1 MFIKDT
7 AYTQNLDLREQ
18 YLQKLS
24 GYLEVL
30 TSEDAKKDIGKEEAS
45 LIEAAKSFGS
55 NIEATADID
64 KLAAVE
70 NALTE
75 LAMAERTGVVK
86 PFGDR
91 LAEYVRSSGKDLKES
106 VASHNYSSLV
116 PQVIAG
122 EFIPTTEWEYIGS
135 QILGRKRVQT
145 SNTMVEL
152 YATTPMSAE
161 WTAEGQRGREHVVD
175 IMTFRKLQ
183 VKIRQFQIALS
194 FTREALRD
202 AMWPILETHTR
213 EAIAAMRRFREE
225 HIWEQFTRYGHTV
238 FDPDNSSTAYATT
251 GIDGTY
257 TYNDTMSVYDFL
269 DLVATLY
276 LWGFKPTDIMMH
288 PMHYLVFVKTA
299 MRGGLFLPEA
309 NKAAIASSF
318 NPGSLPQQDG
328 SSADSFISSQLGGLI
343 PNVWTTPYIPFDV
356 RNMKANVYV
365 IDRNQVGTTLE
376 REGMRRIEWD
386 DMTREV
392 RFIRF
397 KDEMGVAIY
406 NDGRAIA
413 KAVNIAVDVG
423 YNQDITFV
431 YNIGN

>member
-1 MFIKDT
+1 MFINDK
-7 AYTQNLDLREQ
+7 YTNTLDLREQ
-18 YLQKLS
+18 YLHKLS

-30 TSEDAKKDIGKEEAS
+30 TSESAKKDIGKEEAN
-45 LIEAAKSFGS
+45 LVTAAKSFGQDMVS
-55 NIEATADID
+55 TANIE
-64 KLAAVE
+64 KLTAVE
-70 NALTE
+70 NALAE
-75 LAMAERTGVVK
+75 LSQAEKSGLIK
-86 PFGDR
+86 PFDKR
-91 LAEYVRSSGKDLKES
+91 LAEYAHESGKELKES

-161 WTAEGQRGREHVVD
+161 WTSEGQRGREHVVD
-175 IMTFRKLQ
+175 IMAFRKLQ

-202 AMWPILETHTR
+202 AMWPILETHTK
-213 EAIAAMRRFREE
+213 EAGAAMRRFREE

-238 FDPDNSSTAYATT
+238 FDPDNASNTFATT

-257 TYNDTMSVYDFL
+257 TYNDTMSIYDFL

-276 LWGFKPTDIMMH
+276 LWGYKPTDILMH

-299 MRGGLFLPEA
+299 LRGGLFLPEA

-318 NPGSLPQQDG
+318 NPGSLPQQAG
-328 SSADSFISSQLGGLI
+328 SSADSLISSQLGGLM
-343 PNVWTTPYIPFDV
+343 PNVWTTPFIPFDV
-356 RNMKANVYV
+356 RNMKANMYV

-376 REGMRRIEWD
+376 REGMRKIEWD

-392 RFIRF
+392 HFIRF

-431 YNIGN
+431 YNINGS

>member
-1 MFIKDT
+1 MFIKDKPKS
-7 AYTQNLDLREQ
+7 NLDLREQ
-18 YLQKLS
+18 YLHKLA
-24 GYLEVL
+24 GYMEVL
-30 TSEDAKKDIGKEEAS
+30 RADSSKETLGKDEMA
-45 LIEAAKSFGS
+45 LIEAIKSFGS
-55 NIEATADID
+55 SIESTGSME
-64 KLAAVE
+64 KLTAVE
-70 NALTE
+70 NTLAE
-75 LAMAERTGVVK
+75 LARAERTGLIR
-86 PFGDR
+86 PFEER
-91 LAEYVRSSGKDLKES
+91 LADYQRESGKDLSES

-213 EAIAAMRRFREE
+213 EAIAAMHRFREE
-225 HIWEQFTRYGHTV
+225 HIWEQFTRYGHVV
-238 FDPDNSSTAYATT
+238 FDPDNTSSTYATT

-309 NKAAIASSF
+309 NKSAIASSF
-318 NPGSLPQQDG
+318 NPGSLPQQAG
-328 SSADSFISSQLGGLI
+328 SSADSLISSQLGGLI
-343 PNVWTTPYIPFDV
+343 PNVWTTPYVPFDV

-365 IDRNQVGTTLE
+365 IDRNQIGTTLE

-413 KAVNIAVDVG
+413 KAQNIAVDIG